1 MLFLSWRTDVQ
12 FAELLTG
19 SLVRL
24 VGSTFLPAHV
34 DGTNTAWWIQEDA
47 TFVLLAHDTS
57 ADRPFGYANRTAQ
70 RCLEYDWDEFVEMP
84 SRLSAAAPNREERR
98 QFMDG
103 VLARATSTTT
113 EGCGS
118 HVRSTRSAAIGPR
131 SRDGTR
137 GSRRTAAR
145 SRRRQFSVARHS
157 ARVLVLRYLFL
168 HAADKADNEGQDGH
182 VRVRIL

>member
-12 FAELLTG
+12 LAELLTG

-98 QFMDG
+98 LFMDG
-103 VLARATSTTT
+103 VLARATSDYRGLRIACSVDAERRNWTPKP
-113 EGCGS
+113 
-118 HVRSTRSAAIGPR
+118 RRYTRFTPDGRPLPETAILRRPPF
-131 SRDGTR
+131 GTR
-137 GSRRTAAR
+137 TRPSIPL
-145 SRRRQFSVARHS
+145 S
-157 ARVLVLRYLFL
+157 ARCR
-168 HAADKADNEGQDGH
+168 QS
-182 VRVRIL
+182 